1 MLLQHAMIDEFDAP
15 TLNHFVQSCAREI
28 DRGSRLKQVKVV
40 EIEQWIVQMP
50 PQVGERKQALVRDET
65 GSVNVARGMGRR
77 QRFLEEEITNP
88 ALHRREFHGRLGRAE
103 GKLLGTASQQL
114 TANEQFVQSLFND
127 FLGRSGTINELDGWV
142 ALLPSV
148 GAAGVGDGEAPSTDS
163 RLCPARAFRLR
174 RGLQL
179 KLADSTGNSQ

>member
-1 MLLQHAMIDEFDAP
+1 MDDQHVVGIDVSAVRFVAALGKKCSRVAESRRMRAIQSGGQGVDLGLEDIETLENAGRTLREMLLQHAMIDEFDAP
-15 TLNHFVQSCAREI
+15 TLNHFVQSRAREI

-103 GKLLGTASQQL
+103 GKLLGTASQQ
-114 TANEQFVQSLFND
+114 
-127 FLGRSGTINELDGWV
+127 
-142 ALLPSV
+142 
-148 GAAGVGDGEAPSTDS
+148 
-163 RLCPARAFRLR
+163 
-174 RGLQL
+174 
-179 KLADSTGNSQ
+179 